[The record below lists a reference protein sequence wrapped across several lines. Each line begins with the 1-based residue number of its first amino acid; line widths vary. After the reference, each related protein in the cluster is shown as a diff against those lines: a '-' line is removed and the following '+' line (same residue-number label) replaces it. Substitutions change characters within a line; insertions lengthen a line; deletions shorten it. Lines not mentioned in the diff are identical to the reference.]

1 MSLIEWTRFEVF
13 ECMADKDTQVKGSC
27 GMPNRSICGNFP
39 CWVLLVCGE
48 GDVYVSRQML
58 GDKSLPF

>member
-1 MSLIEWTRFEVF
+1 
-13 ECMADKDTQVKGSC
+13 MADKDTQVKGSC